1 MSIAFLSGAPGGAGF
16 FVVFVLLLIVPIL
29 IIAAVANASGGNH
42 DADERI
48 AALERRV
55 DELEDEQ

>member
-29 IIAAVANASGGNH
+29 IIAAANASGGNH